1 MGINLTISDI
11 PFQIALSVLYIT
23 IIISIAHYFLCW
35 SNIYSWKFAFLLPG
49 DTSYYIIVSNKGHS
63 CIQDEEIAVKLP
75 EGSVLI
81 RSKPDHKWCESS
93 FENGS
98 KYREDFERILKD
110 SKCFHAG
117 ILADRL
123 ASHVSDT
130 SKWSLWINKT
140 GKLSSGESESYVLWL
155 HTKKNRTLIPI
166 DIKNKSLDLTISHCD
181 WANGDMGRLGALYLL
196 LSKNVILL
204 LIRSLVLA
212 FLFLCILWQ
221 NPPLNIVTDPLQIK
235 ENCTA
240 GDGGFVTIS
249 VKNAGCN
256 LSQADLSFPNSSK
269 GQLIN
274 AKWNSNGSNII
285 KQFNSNSIEFI
296 NLTIENKCPPGEYMG
311 SIIISA
317 DARRNIV
324 FPFDLT
330 IGNTSTMKLVEV
342 PVFIRITPRPNA
354 TAYCANGKLK
364 HENFHLSSSRR

>member
-1 MGINLTISDI
+1 MVINLTISDI
-11 PFQIALSVLYIT
+11 PFQIALSVVYIT
-23 IIISIAHYFLCW
+23 IIISIAHYLLCR
-35 SNIYSWKFAFLLPG
+35 SNMYSWKFAFLLPG
-49 DTSYYIIVSNKGHS
+49 DISYYIIVSNKGHS

-81 RSKPDHKWCESS
+81 RPKPDHKWCESS

-98 KYREDFERILKD
+98 KYREDFERI
-110 SKCFHAG
+110 
-117 ILADRL
+117 
-123 ASHVSDT
+123 
-130 SKWSLWINKT
+130 WINKT

-155 HTKKNRTLIPI
+155 HTRKIRTLIPI

-181 WANGDMGRLGALYLL
+181 WANGDMGWLGALYLL

-235 ENCTA
+235 ENSTA
-240 GDGGFVTIS
+240 GDGDFVTIS
-249 VKNAGCN
+249 VKNAGCD
-256 LSQADLSFPNSSK
+256 LLQADLSFPNSSK

-274 AKWNSNGSNII
+274 AKWNSSGSNMI
-285 KQFNSNSIEFI
+285 KPFNSNRIEFI
-296 NLTIENKCPPGEYMG
+296 NLSIENKCPPGEYMG

-317 DARRNIV
+317 DASRNIV
-324 FPFDLT
+324 FPFNLT